1 MQLHLLT
8 LKFSGNSSKLE
19 APFLSDYYRASLPHI
34 RISLALGTLF
44 YAAFGI
50 LDALLMPEQK
60 TTIWFIRFVI
70 VCPVITGT
78 LLASFSKSFERFMQ
92 PLLACV
98 FILAGGGIICMIVIA
113 PPPINYSYYAGLLL
127 VFMWGYTFIRILFV
141 WASFAGWVQ
150 VVLYEIVAIWISPT
164 PFAVLLNNNFFFI
177 SASVIGMMACYSI
190 EFYARRDFFLTRQ
203 LEIEREKVNKV
214 NQELEE
220 RVEMRT
226 ADYLLINR
234 ALEQE
239 IARHRQAEKALRES
253 EANLCRAQEIAHLGS
268 WKYDTQTGMILWSEE
283 AYRVF
288 GFVPGEVEITSDL
301 LLNMTHPEDRD
312 KVGKGLSQ
320 IRDGSVQYDI
330 EYRIIRRDGSVRH
343 VHSRRY
349 VLIEKEEPGKIF
361 GMVQDITDQKRFQE
375 ERIEM
380 ERRLLQTQKLESL
393 GILAGGIAHDF
404 NNLLMAIL
412 GNLEL
417 AMDEI
422 SPVSSAH
429 KYLENC
435 HHASWRAADLT
446 RQMLAYSG
454 KGRFVVEKMNLSEL
468 VRENIQIFRSSIPA
482 TIALNLHLNRDIPF
496 IMADISQIQQVV
508 MNLITNA
515 AEAIG
520 DNAGTITLSSGLQT
534 CDVGCLALSR
544 FQEKPVPGDF
554 IYLEVTDTGCGMD
567 EETQQKIFDP
577 FFSTKFTGRGLG
589 MSALQGIIL
598 GHKGAIILDS
608 KIGSGTTI
616 RVLFPVS
623 DPGRIETGN
632 GWWEP

>member
-598 GHKGAIILDS
+598 GHKGAIVLDS

>member
-1 MQLHLLT
+1 
-8 LKFSGNSSKLE
+8 
-19 APFLSDYYRASLPHI
+19 
-34 RISLALGTLF
+34 
-44 YAAFGI
+44 
-50 LDALLMPEQK
+50 
-60 TTIWFIRFVI
+60 
-70 VCPVITGT
+70 
-78 LLASFSKSFERFMQ
+78 
-92 PLLACV
+92 
-98 FILAGGGIICMIVIA
+98 
-113 PPPINYSYYAGLLL
+113 
-127 VFMWGYTFIRILFV
+127 
-141 WASFAGWVQ
+141 
-150 VVLYEIVAIWISPT
+150 
-164 PFAVLLNNNFFFI
+164 
-177 SASVIGMMACYSI
+177 
-190 EFYARRDFFLTRQ
+190 
-203 LEIEREKVNKV
+203 
-214 NQELEE
+214 
-220 RVEMRT
+220 
-226 ADYLLINR
+226 
-234 ALEQE
+234 
-239 IARHRQAEKALRES
+239 
-253 EANLCRAQEIAHLGS
+253 
-268 WKYDTQTGMILWSEE
+268 
-283 AYRVF
+283 
-288 GFVPGEVEITSDL
+288 
-301 LLNMTHPEDRD
+301 MTHPEDRD

-632 GWWEP
+632 SWWEP

>member
-1 MQLHLLT
+1 LT

-598 GHKGAIILDS
+598 GHKGAIVLDS

>member
-632 GWWEP
+632 SWWEP

>member
-598 GHKGAIILDS
+598 GHKGAIVLDS

-632 GWWEP
+632 SWWEP